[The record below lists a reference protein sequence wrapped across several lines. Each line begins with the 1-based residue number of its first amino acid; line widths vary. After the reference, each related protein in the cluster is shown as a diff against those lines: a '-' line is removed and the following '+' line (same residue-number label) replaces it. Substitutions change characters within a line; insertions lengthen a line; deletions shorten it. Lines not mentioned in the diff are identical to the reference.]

1 MIKPQKALHL
11 YLELEKKRTK
21 VADDEFAIFEKYD
34 GWYGLR
40 ETIGE
45 GLISSDIMSR
55 AGRVIPSLVGL
66 SASLSAS
73 ERTKLITIK
82 GTIIFEILVEGIPV
96 FSELNGMLNRS
107 KGECECKGAY
117 LMVHDFVPT
126 DDKAMPFL
134 ERYKIASAYVEALG
148 HPKVR
153 IAPIIATGS
162 HEEVQR
168 QAELIWSRRSTTTS
182 DEGAIGKRVDAP
194 YSEGKQ
200 NKDIIKV
207 KSEVTLEMVVVGME
221 EGEGK
226 YAGTLGKLIV
236 KQKNGLKHAVSGMTD
251 EERALWWEYPKL
263 VLFKVAE
270 IQAMQVLENGSLRE
284 GRFKAIRHDKT
295 VDEID

>member
-21 VADDEFAIFEKYD
+21 VADDKFVIFEKFD

-55 AGRVIPSLVGL
+55 AGRAIPSLVGL
-66 SASLSAS
+66 SASLSAF
-73 ERTKLITIK
+73 EQTKLITVK

-117 LMVHDFVPT
+117 LMVHDFVPA
-126 DDKAMPFL
+126 DDEAMPFL
-134 ERYKIASAYVEALG
+134 ERYQLASAYVEALG

-153 IAPIIATGS
+153 IAPIIATGDCN
-162 HEEVQR
+162 EVQR
-168 QAELIWSRRSTTTS
+168 QAELIWDRRSKDTS
-182 DEGAIGKRVDAP
+182 DEGAIGKRIDAP
-194 YSEGKQ
+194 YSAGKR

-207 KSEVTLEMVVVGME
+207 KSEVTLECVVVGLE

-226 YAGTLGKLIV
+226 YVGTLGKLIV
-236 KQKNGLKHAVSGMTD
+236 QQKNGLTHSVSGMSD
-251 EERALWWEYPKL
+251 EERYQWWTNPDYIKGQVVEL
-263 VLFKVAE
+263 A
-270 IQAMQVLENGSLRE
+270 AMQILENGSLRE
-284 GRFKAIRHDKT
+284 GRFKAVRHDKT
-295 VDEID
+295 VSEID